1 MKFQLF
7 VGNRIGYEALSVLL
21 NDKDIDISIV
31 FIEKEHEHENEKYY
45 DRIKQLCDDNGIT
58 VSTDLSF
65 ENVYSKTKQI
75 LPDVIMSFG
84 YRRIIP
90 SKVYK
95 LARICSVGSHFALLP
110 KYRGFAPVNWAIING
125 EKETGV
131 TLFHLSDGID
141 DGDIISQK
149 AVPIY
154 DDSDVNDVIELCLV
168 QFRQMLLEEIENF
181 KKGIIKRI
189 TQNHQEATYTC
200 SRTPEDGYIDWNK
213 STWEIY
219 NLIRAITYPFPGA
232 FSYLNGKKFIIWKAK
247 PIDLGAY
254 VGRIPGRV
262 VKIIKDKGVCVLT
275 GDGALLV
282 TDVQY
287 GDSGIVTADNII
299 KSVRIRLT

>member
-189 TQNHQEATYTC
+189 PQNHQEATYTC